1 MPNSLTSPPVR
12 PLLDRLFQ
20 SADSDDARRVTMR
33 ERHPHGRVSVPE
45 SDGLE
50 ITCRL

>member
-1 MPNSLTSPPVR
+1 VPNSLTSPPVR
-12 PLLDRLFQ
+12 PLLDRLFRA
-20 SADSDDARRVTMR
+20 ADADDTHHATMR
-33 ERHPHGRVSVPE
+33 EHLSVSFPE

>member
-1 MPNSLTSPPVR
+1 VPDSLTSSPVR

-20 SADSDDARRVTMR
+20 AA
-33 ERHPHGRVSVPE
+33 HGYLSVSFPE